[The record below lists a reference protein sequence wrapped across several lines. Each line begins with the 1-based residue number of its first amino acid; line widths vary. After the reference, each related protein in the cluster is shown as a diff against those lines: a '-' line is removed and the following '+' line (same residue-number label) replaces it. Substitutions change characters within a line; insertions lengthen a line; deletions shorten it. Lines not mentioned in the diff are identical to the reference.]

1 MFDWLLWFTHLE
13 NSKPLALVLFFGA
26 FCGILIYVFT
36 GKNRAKRLES
46 YKRIPFDEEELPQ
59 PEPHDFARGNPRA
72 RIETQSRKV
81 MDNE

>member
-1 MFDWLLWFTHLE
+1 MFDWLLWFTRME

-36 GKNRAKRLES
+36 GKQRAKRLES
-46 YKRIPFDEEELPQ
+46 YKYLPFADDEPPLSDLRSEQ
-59 PEPHDFARGNPRA
+59 KS
-72 RIETQSRKV
+72 QSRKV